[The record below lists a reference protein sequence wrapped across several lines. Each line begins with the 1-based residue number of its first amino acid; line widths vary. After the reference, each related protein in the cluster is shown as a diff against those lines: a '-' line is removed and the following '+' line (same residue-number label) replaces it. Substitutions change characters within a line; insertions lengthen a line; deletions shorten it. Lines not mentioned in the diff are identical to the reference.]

1 MLNEFIA
8 IRRELHQI
16 PETGYKEL
24 KTQAYLLDYI
34 SKLPSGHLE
43 VKKWRTGILVLVK
56 GTNPE
61 KTIGYRTDIDALPI
75 TEETELPFASKHPGN
90 MHACGHDL
98 HMSIA
103 LGVLTHFASKPAK
116 DNLLFVFQPAE
127 EGPGGAKPIMESTE
141 FAEWRPD
148 SIYGLHIAPE
158 YKVGEIAIKPG
169 LLFANTSE
177 LFISFKGKG
186 GHAAYPHLANDMV
199 VAASAF
205 VGQMQTIISR
215 NIDPMDSAVITIGRI
230 HGGEIQNVIA
240 ETAYLD
246 GTIRTLSPET
256 MEIVWT
262 RLKQLAKG
270 WEEAYQ
276 N

>member
-8 IRRELHQI
+8 IRPELHQI

-34 SKLPSGHLE
+34 SKLPSEHLE

-75 TEETELPFASKHPGN
+75 TEETGLPFASKHPGN

-127 EGPGGAKPIMESTE
+127 EVQVVQNPSWKALNLPSGD
-141 FAEWRPD
+141 R
-148 SIYGLHIAPE
+148 IAFM
-158 YKVGEIAIKPG
+158 G
-169 LLFANTSE
+169 
-177 LFISFKGKG
+177 FISHQNTKSEKLQLSQVYF
-186 GHAAYPHLANDMV
+186 L
-199 VAASAF
+199 
-205 VGQMQTIISR
+205 
-215 NIDPMDSAVITIGRI
+215 RI
-230 HGGEIQNVIA
+230 HRNF
-240 ETAYLD
+240 LF
-246 GTIRTLSPET
+246 
-256 MEIVWT
+256 
-262 RLKQLAKG
+262 RLKEKVDTRRILIWRMIWLSQQVRLLGKCKRL
-270 WEEAYQ
+270 
-276 N
+276 

>member
-34 SKLPSGHLE
+34 SKLPSEHLE

-75 TEETELPFASKHPGN
+75 TEETGLPFASKHPGN

-127 EGPGGAKPIMESTE
+127 EGPGGAKPIMESAE

-177 LFISFKGKG
+177 LFI
-186 GHAAYPHLANDMV
+186 
-199 VAASAF
+199 
-205 VGQMQTIISR
+205 
-215 NIDPMDSAVITIGRI
+215 
-230 HGGEIQNVIA
+230 
-240 ETAYLD
+240 
-246 GTIRTLSPET
+246 
-256 MEIVWT
+256 
-262 RLKQLAKG
+262 RLKEKVDTRRILIWRMIWLSQQVRLLGKCKRL
-270 WEEAYQ
+270 
-276 N
+276 